1 MLSNFSDAKHPALQA
16 YQEPQFEAAWKKIG
30 RAMTQR
36 SEPWLRDSHE
46 RVKHVRSDW
55 PTIRVLGRRIS
66 LQSKI
71 QRGRSGDG
79 STYPCFQRGFIFGS
93 AYVYIGMAIAAAA
106 LAGVCYLA
114 GRDIERSV
122 WAEQQNSDLREANRA
137 LDAAHKAARIQEQE
151 AARKVAAVSS
161 TYQRDLANANRTK
174 DIAMAA
180 LRSGA
185 LVLRDPVASSPPVS
199 GGTAEAPACACGR
212 DGPPGGVLS
221 ASASRVLSGEASRF
235 LIALASE
242 ADVVATQLQACQA
255 LVRADRGG

>member
-1 MLSNFSDAKHPALQA
+1 MPDLPNLTKFLEDQEYDYLQRTM
-16 YQEPQFEAAWKKIG
+16 EMTHGRVKAAARLAG
-30 RAMTQR
+30 RAPER
-36 SEPWLRDSHE
+36 FYKKLLSYGIKAREYRGIYHCPEWHE
-46 RVKHVRSDW
+46 AHRKKQ
-55 PTIRVLGRRIS
+55 G
-66 LQSKI
+66 
-71 QRGRSGDG
+71 
-79 STYPCFQRGFIFGS
+79 GFIFGGI
-93 AYVYIGMAIAAAA
+93 YVYLGMAIAAAA

-114 GRDIERSV
+114 GRSDGRDIERSV

-137 LDAAHKAARIQEQE
+137 LDAAHKAARDQEQE

-174 DIAMAA
+174 DLAMAA